1 MKFGYSYKTSD
12 GVRHESTF
20 EAKSNEAVF
29 AALRAQGIKPMK
41 VWEIHS
47 PYYISKRTR
56 LIIVLALALAA
67 SLVYTIRLSK
77 TYHSS
82 LITHHS
88 DALASPRHQI
98 YGDPAIWENIERDNF
113 ASVFKSSGDR
123 ILALYAIPGRAVTD
137 SLGLSRAA
145 LLKALEDCKDEDVV
159 VEETDAAEAVELKK
173 IVQGMKEELRWYVAD
188 GVGSVESYLNRLR
201 ERQEEE
207 IRIYERTSAE
217 LENNT
222 DEKLREERNAA
233 LRAMGLRTI
242 PRPKKEA
249 NK

>member
-1 MKFGYSYKTSD
+1 MTYGYSYKTSD

-56 LIIVLALALAA
+56 LIIILALALAA
-67 SLVYTIRLSK
+67 SIAYILVAPSAPSTKHQAPS
-77 TYHSS
+77 T
-82 LITHHS
+82 T
-88 DALASPRHQI
+88 SPRHQI
-98 YGDPAIWENIERDNF
+98 YGDPAIWEDIERDNF
-113 ASVFKSSGDR
+113 AAVFPDVGDR
-123 ILALYAIPGRAVTD
+123 ILAAFAIPGRLSPGVLNLSRQELLKRLTECKDKDIAFDATD
-137 SLGLSRAA
+137 SN
-145 LLKALEDCKDEDVV
+145 
-159 VEETDAAEAVELKK
+159 EATELKK

-201 ERQEEE
+201 ERQDEE
-207 IRIYERTSAE
+207 IRIYERTKNE
-217 LENNT
+217 LENCT
-222 DEKLREERNAA
+222 DNALREERNAA

-242 PRPKKEA
+242 PRRRNSPSDK
-249 NK
+249 

>member
-12 GVRHESTF
+12 GIRHESTF

-56 LIIVLALALAA
+56 LIIILALALAA
-67 SLVYTIRLSK
+67 LLVYTIRLR
-77 TYHSS
+77 HSA
-82 LITHHS
+82 LRTPHS
-88 DALASPRHQI
+88 ALTAPRHQI
-98 YGDPAIWENIERDNF
+98 YGDPATWEDIERDNF
-113 ASVFKSSGDR
+113 AAVFPEIGDR
-123 ILALYAIPGRAVTD
+123 ILAAYAIPGRISPG
-137 SLGLSRAA
+137 SLNLSRQD
-145 LLKALEDCKDEDVV
+145 LLKRMAECKDKDIAF
-159 VEETDAAEAVELKK
+159 DAADSNEATELKK
-173 IVQGMKEELRWYVAD
+173 IVQGMKEELRWYLAD

-201 ERQEEE
+201 ERQDEE
-207 IRIYERTSAE
+207 IRIYERTKNE
-217 LENNT
+217 LENCT
-222 DEKLREERNAA
+222 DNALREERNAA

-242 PRPKKEA
+242 PRLKKDR